1 MVEQIPV
8 ISARNVSKRYGGVHA
23 LVDAQIDCFAGEVH
37 ALVGENGAGKSTLI
51 KILCGV
57 VQPDQGEIYLKGN
70 KVQMESPRDAVK
82 LGIASV
88 FQELSL
94 LPDLSVAENV
104 FLGSEPRNRWGLLDF
119 KQMETR
125 AAEIMH
131 QLEFEID
138 VRTLVKDL
146 PLAQQQLVEIAKA
159 LSKNPEVI
167 ILDEA
172 TSALGSREVELLFRL
187 LRRLTRE
194 EGKTIVLISHKMDE
208 LEQIADRATIFR
220 DARYITAFRWGEMTN
235 GEIIDQIAGRKID
248 TVFPPKREKIS
259 EEYVLEL
266 EHVNLRNKL
275 RDVTLSVRRG
285 EIFGLAGLSGQ
296 GQSDLLDVIYG
307 SRAMDSGV
315 MKIGGQVKRV
325 RNPRMGLAAGVALTP
340 ADRKSDGLLLSRA
353 SGENMMLPT
362 LKKRSCLGI
371 INRKKEAKDTQKM
384 IELLQIK
391 LSSPAQLAGTLSG
404 GNQQKLVL
412 GKAILTDADLLLL
425 SDPTRGIDVGTKYEI
440 YQLIRRLAES
450 GKTILLY
457 STENMELLG
466 LCDRAAVF
474 RDGQVAA
481 VLEGENFTEHE
492 ILKAALGMSEMEVGA

>member
-1 MVEQIPV
+1 MEQMPI
-8 ISARNVSKRYGGVHA
+8 ISARNVSKHFGGVHA
-23 LVDAQIDCFAGEVH
+23 LVDAKIDCYAGEIH

-57 VQPDQGEIYLKGN
+57 VLPDQGELFLKG
-70 KVQMESPRDAVK
+70 KQIQLTSPVDAVQA
-82 LGIASV
+82 GIASV

-104 FLGSEPRNRWGLLDF
+104 FLGSEPRTKFRLIDF
-119 KQMETR
+119 KAMEKKT
-125 AAEIMH
+125 AEIMK
-131 QLEFEID
+131 QLEFDID

-146 PLAQQQLVEIAKA
+146 PLAQQQLVEVAKA
-159 LSKNPEVI
+159 LSKNPDVI

-172 TSALGSREVELLFRL
+172 TSALGSKEVELLFRL

-194 EGKTIVLISHKMDE
+194 EGKTVILISHKMDE

-220 DARYITAFRWGEMTN
+220 DARYITSFAWGEMTN
-235 GEIIDQIAGRKID
+235 AEIIDQIAGRKID
-248 TVFPPKREKIS
+248 TIFPEKREDLPK
-259 EEYVLEL
+259 EYVLEL
-266 EHVNLRNKL
+266 ENVSCGNRLSHVNLA
-275 RDVTLSVRRG
+275 VRRG

-307 SRAMDSGV
+307 SQVLDSGV
-315 MKIGGQVKRV
+315 IKIGGEAKQI
-325 RNPRMGLAAGVALTP
+325 RNPRKGLAAGVALTP
-340 ADRKSDGLLLSRA
+340 ADRKNDGLLLSRG

-362 LKKRSCLGI
+362 LKKRSRFGVI
-371 INRKKEAKDTQKM
+371 DSKKEAEDTKRM
-384 IELLQIK
+384 IDLLQIK

-450 GKTILLY
+450 GKTIILY

-466 LCDRAAVF
+466 LCDRVAVF
-474 RDGQVAA
+474 RDGEVAA
-481 VLEGENFTEHE
+481 VLEGEKFTEHE
-492 ILKAALGMSEMEVGA
+492 ILKAALGMEETEVGA